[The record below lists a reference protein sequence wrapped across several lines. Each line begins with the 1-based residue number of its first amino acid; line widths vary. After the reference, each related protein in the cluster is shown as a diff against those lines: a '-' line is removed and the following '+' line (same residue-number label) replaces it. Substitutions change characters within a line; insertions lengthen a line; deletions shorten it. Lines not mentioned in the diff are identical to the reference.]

1 MVARQIA
8 GRGVRDAAV
17 LASMRKVPRERFV
30 PAPLASL
37 AYEDQ
42 PLAIGEG
49 QTISQPYVVA
59 AMEELE
65 LHSRDRVLEV
75 GTGSGY
81 AAAVLATIVA
91 EVYTIERLE
100 GLATSADRRL
110 AGLGYANVHVRHGD
124 GSLGWPEHAPY
135 DAIVVT
141 ASAPDVPTA
150 LLQQLKMGRRLVI
163 PVGPKVGTQRLVW
176 IVQTSDEDYARQTL
190 EKVVFVRL
198 IGAEGWSEGEEA
210 EKRAR
215 DDRRRGLDG
224 AAHLEAT
231 RPDYLGER
239 FRAFCD
245 ITARAFLMPLPG
257 RAWRRS
263 AYLGGAMRTS
273 MRRG

>member
-1 MVARQIA
+1 VPPRNLGEHPGQARVGIRPGDQVVVELRERMVARQIA

-17 LASMRKVPRERFV
+17 LAAMRKVPRERFV

-59 AMEELE
+59 AMAEALE

-110 AGLGYANVHVRHGD
+110 AGLGYANVHVRHAD

-141 ASAPDVPTA
+141 ASAPDIPTA
-150 LLQQLKMGRRLVI
+150 LLQQLKIGGRLVI
-163 PVGPKVGTQRLVW
+163 PVGPKVGTQRLVR
-176 IVQTSDEDYARQTL
+176 IVRTSDEDYARQTL
-190 EKVVFVRL
+190 EKVVFVPL
-198 IGAEGWSEGEEA
+198 IGAEGWPE
-210 EKRAR
+210 
-215 DDRRRGLDG
+215 
-224 AAHLEAT
+224 
-231 RPDYLGER
+231 
-239 FRAFCD
+239 
-245 ITARAFLMPLPG
+245 
-257 RAWRRS
+257 
-263 AYLGGAMRTS
+263 GGANE
-273 MRRG
+273 

>member
-1 MVARQIA
+1 MPPRNLGERPRQACVGIRPGDQVAVELRERMVARQIA

-17 LASMRKVPRERFV
+17 LAAMRKVPRERFV

-59 AMEELE
+59 AMAEALE

-100 GLATSADRRL
+100 GLATSAGRRL
-110 AGLGYANVHVRHGD
+110 AGLGYANVHVRYGD

-150 LLQQLKMGRRLVI
+150 LLQQLKIGGRLVI
-163 PVGPKVGTQRLVW
+163 PVGPKVGTQRLVR
-176 IVQTSDEDYARQTL
+176 IVRTGDEGYARQTL
-190 EKVVFVRL
+190 EKVVFVPL
-198 IGAEGWSEGEEA
+198 IGAEGWPE
-210 EKRAR
+210 
-215 DDRRRGLDG
+215 
-224 AAHLEAT
+224 
-231 RPDYLGER
+231 
-239 FRAFCD
+239 
-245 ITARAFLMPLPG
+245 
-257 RAWRRS
+257 
-263 AYLGGAMRTS
+263 GGANE
-273 MRRG
+273 

>member
-1 MVARQIA
+1 VPPRNLGERPRQARVGIHPGDQVVVELRERMVARQIA

-17 LASMRKVPRERFV
+17 IAAMREVPRERFV

-59 AMEELE
+59 AMAEALE

-141 ASAPDVPTA
+141 TSAPDVPTA
-150 LLQQLKMGRRLVI
+150 LLQQLKIGGRLVI
-163 PVGPKVGTQRLVW
+163 PVGPKVGTQRLVR
-176 IVQTSDEDYARQTL
+176 IVRTSDEDYARQTL
-190 EKVVFVRL
+190 EKVVFVPL

-210 EKRAR
+210 E
-215 DDRRRGLDG
+215 
-224 AAHLEAT
+224 
-231 RPDYLGER
+231 
-239 FRAFCD
+239 
-245 ITARAFLMPLPG
+245 
-257 RAWRRS
+257 
-263 AYLGGAMRTS
+263 
-273 MRRG
+273 